1 MTRAVQCLLPPAML
15 VAVLLAPGASTSRG
29 AVTVQKKPAVVE
41 HKTFDPTDKP
51 AEMPP
56 LSSGELAVTTSQFDC
71 SAEVQIVP
79 RRSKTRTGRH
89 TMSYTVNGVKMMI
102 ELKVVVWNPAN
113 ARDKLKAHE
122 EGHREISETIYKT
135 ADAQAKA
142 VAQKLDGRRIVG
154 EGDTPAAAQK
164 AADEAMRAANQQV
177 CEEYM
182 ELTSRAGVRVQTLYD
197 DLTGHGMRPIAEK
210 DAIQQAFA
218 KEAED
223 RKRTKG
229 DKVEKGGKVETTTA
243 PATKP
248 ARRR

>member
-1 MTRAVQCLLPPAML
+1 MTRLAHRLMPPAML
-15 VAVLLAPGASTSRG
+15 VAILVALGAPAADG

-41 HKTFDPTDKP
+41 HKTFDPNDKP

-56 LSSGELAVTTSQFDC
+56 LNSGELAVTSSQFDC
-71 SAEVQIVP
+71 AAEVQILP
-79 RRSKTRTGRH
+79 RRSKTRGGRH
-89 TMSYTVNGVKMMI
+89 TLSYTVNGVKMTI

-113 ARDKLKAHE
+113 ATAKLKAHE

-135 ADAQAKA
+135 AEAHAKSA
-142 VAQKLDGRRIVG
+142 AQKLDGRRIVG

-164 AADEAMRAANQQV
+164 AADEAMQAANKQV

-182 ELTSRAGVRVQTLYD
+182 QLTSRSGVRVQAIYD
-197 DLTGHGMRPIAEK
+197 DLTGHGTKPIAEK
-210 DAIQQAFA
+210 EAIQQAFA
-218 KEAED
+218 KEAEEQN
-223 RKRTKG
+223 RAKG
-229 DKVEKGGKVETTTA
+229 DAATA

>member
-1 MTRAVQCLLPPAML
+1 MTRFVRCLVSPAML
-15 VAVLLAPGASTSRG
+15 VAVLLTLGSPPARG

-41 HKTFDPTDKP
+41 HKTFDPSDKP

-56 LSSGELAVTTSQFDC
+56 LHAGELAVTSSQFDC
-71 SAEVQIVP
+71 SAEVQILP
-79 RRSKTRTGRH
+79 RRSKTRGGRH
-89 TMSYTVNGVKMMI
+89 TMSYTVNGVKMTI
-102 ELKVVVWNPAN
+102 ELKVVVWNPTN
-113 ARDKLKAHE
+113 APEKLKAHE

-142 VAQKLDGRRIVG
+142 VAQKLDGRRVVG

-164 AADEAMRAANQQV
+164 AADEAMQAANKQV

-182 ELTSRAGVRVQTLYD
+182 ELTSRAGVRVQGIYD
-197 DLTGHGMRPIAEK
+197 DLTGHGTKPIVEK

-218 KEAED
+218 KDAEAQ
-223 RKRTKG
+223 KRAK
-229 DKVEKGGKVETTTA
+229 DEAATA

-248 ARRR
+248 ARLR